1 MTLPPSAGDRKC
13 AAGRASLER
22 RPSEFDA
29 RMLSVFVIG
38 RLYQM
43 RRRPTNRRERPTAES
58 ENPTNVSSIQLTVRR
73 DLSQ

>member
-1 MTLPPSAGDRKC
+1 MTLPPTAGDRES

-38 RLYQM
+38 RLSQM
-43 RRRPTNRRERPTAES
+43 RLRRTGARERPTAE
-58 ENPTNVSSIQLTVRR
+58 NPTKVSSIQSTVRR